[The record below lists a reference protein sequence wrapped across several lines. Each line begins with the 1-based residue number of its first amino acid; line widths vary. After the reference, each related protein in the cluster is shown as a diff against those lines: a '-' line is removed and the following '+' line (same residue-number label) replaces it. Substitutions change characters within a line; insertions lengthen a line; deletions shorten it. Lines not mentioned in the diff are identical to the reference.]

1 MSRKVKDKSKT
12 VCQSVPEYLLNVEL
26 RNSEETYK
34 FYAQYL
40 RFICQFIGDLRI
52 WELSREDIDRMLSLK
67 RQQNPKISNATLNKY
82 IVTTKNLYKFITG
95 RNLEYKK
102 LKESRA
108 VKEKIDGR
116 IIKHIFE
123 YLHERRYDKLI
134 FRNYIFIR
142 FLYDTGLRLN
152 EITHIKVA
160 DINLDG
166 DYITVRETKSGHE
179 RIVVIHPETKILL
192 RQFLIATEHSH
203 EYLFISYKKG
213 KRLAKSSVHSMLKS
227 LKEILQLKININPHA
242 WRHTFASNF
251 LRDGGDMRTLQLLM
265 GHTNYA
271 TTEKYLHYDNEEII
285 NSYKRVMKNKKL
297 DFEF

>member
-1 MSRKVKDKSKT
+1 MLSNISFKNLT
-12 VCQSVPEYLLNVEL
+12 VCQAVPEYLANVEL

-40 RFICQFIGDLRI
+40 KFICQFIGDLKI
-52 WELSREDIDRMLSLK
+52 AELSRKDIDRMLILK

-95 RNLEYKK
+95 RKFHYKK
-102 LKESRA
+102 LKESKV

-116 IIKHIFE
+116 IINQIFG

-134 FRNYIFIR
+134 FRNYIFVR
-142 FLYDTGLRLN
+142 LLHDTGVRLN
-152 EITHIKVA
+152 EIIHIKTA
-160 DINLDG
+160 DINLDK
-166 DYITVRETKSGHE
+166 DFIIVRTTKTGHE
-179 RIVVIHPETKILL
+179 RIVVIPPETKLLL
-192 RQFLIATEHSH
+192 RQFLLTTEHNH
-203 EYLFISYKKG
+203 EYLFINYKND
-213 KRLAKSSVHSMLKS
+213 KRIAKTSIHSMLKALS
-227 LKEILQLKININPHA
+227 DKLQLGININPHA

-285 NSYKRVMKNKKL
+285 KNYKKVIKNRNL